1 MNTVES
7 LLKKIEQAKE
17 LNFGSIFNDSI
28 ELFKKT
34 WLQGFL
40 FFLFTLIIMLPLI
53 IMLYVPM
60 IGLII
65 AQQDAG
71 YAGDEAFSSF
81 FAGISVVYVLF
92 VIVGIFVL
100 GAISVAL
107 NAGFYRIMRLLDN
120 NQSVTTTDFFYFIKT
135 KYLSKIFVLMLA
147 SMGITLLAALLCYLP
162 IIYVMIP
169 VSYFAIVF
177 AFNPELSVGEVI
189 KVGFK
194 LGNKKWLLSFGLI
207 IVASLLAQIVGFL
220 LCGIGMLFT
229 ATFVYHPIYFIYKNV
244 IGFNSDNP
252 IDEIGMSSE

>member
-1 MNTVES
+1 
-7 LLKKIEQAKE
+7 
-17 LNFGSIFNDSI
+17 
-28 ELFKKT
+28 
-34 WLQGFL
+34 
-40 FFLFTLIIMLPLI
+40 
-53 IMLYVPM
+53 
-60 IGLII
+60 
-65 AQQDAG
+65 
-71 YAGDEAFSSF
+71 
-81 FAGISVVYVLF
+81 
-92 VIVGIFVL
+92 
-100 GAISVAL
+100 
-107 NAGFYRIMRLLDN
+107 
-120 NQSVTTTDFFYFIKT
+120 
-135 KYLSKIFVLMLA
+135 
-147 SMGITLLAALLCYLP
+147 
-162 IIYVMIP
+162 MIP